1 VFGATREV
9 GFAYPLTAPEFLAA
23 LNRKEAIKK
32 SLLMK
37 PQW

>member
-1 VFGATREV
+1 VIVE
-9 GFAYPLTAPEFLAA
+9 LAA

-32 SLLMK
+32 SLLMR

>member
-1 VFGATREV
+1 MKARFILQQLSVILEC
-9 GFAYPLTAPEFLAA
+9 AA

-32 SLLMK
+32 SLLMR